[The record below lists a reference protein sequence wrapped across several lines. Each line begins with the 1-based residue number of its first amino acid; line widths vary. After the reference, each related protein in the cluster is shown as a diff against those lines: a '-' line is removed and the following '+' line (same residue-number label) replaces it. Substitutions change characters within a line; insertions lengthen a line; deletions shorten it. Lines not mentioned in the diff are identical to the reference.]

1 MCTTYREK
9 QHLGCK
15 PLQKNNVFH
24 IKFTWNILIKP
35 EKIHGLSKH
44 RFAKIQEYTW
54 QLQDFFHF
62 SINKCI
68 VELSL
73 LFFFLF
79 AFFKKKKISGCMHS
93 NMLRSYHQS
102 FPEFSFILLIS
113 FSCVLFLSA
122 VTFNSRAL
130 CPASRPPESHLHFKS
145 LLLRRGKLHQR
156 KQFCQIWTA
165 LRKVTKGGG
174 KPKYHSHLDSL
185 FLD

>member
-1 MCTTYREK
+1 MTYREK

-79 AFFKKKKISGCMHS
+79 AFFKKKEDIWVHAFKHAQELSSVISRIFLHTLNFIFMCPFPLS
-93 NMLRSYHQS
+93 CDIQLQS
-102 FPEFSFILLIS
+102 SLSCIQAPWEPLALQESSFEKGETASKETILS
-113 FSCVLFLSA
+113 D
-122 VTFNSRAL
+122 
-130 CPASRPPESHLHFKS
+130 
-145 LLLRRGKLHQR
+145 
-156 KQFCQIWTA
+156 
-165 LRKVTKGGG
+165 
-174 KPKYHSHLDSL
+174 LDCTEEG
-185 FLD
+185 D